1 MPEREDIPTMG
12 LTDYIA
18 IGWWGLLGVAFTL
31 TETVPAR
38 IKRNKNARLRRKDMG
53 QGKRAVG

>member
-31 TETVPAR
+31 TECLVKRT
-38 IKRNKNARLRRKDMG
+38 KRNK
-53 QGKRAVG
+53 